1 MKPVKGFTA
10 NDGTF
15 FESEGEAELYEA
27 DEALEVLCESHGID
41 PTAFKSMVIAAH
53 EQTMRYINAY
63 QAQEKIIHDA
73 IEISRETPDWYDS
86 YQNKQRDATDV
97 SSSIDTGTEI
107 DATSVQQQPPSR
119 REHVRQVGRRQLKE
133 NVSKPSKGDGP

>member
-15 FESEGEAELYEA
+15 FENELDAELYEA
-27 DEALEVLCESHGID
+27 EEVLEALCESHGVD
-41 PTAFKSMVIAAH
+41 PVAFKAMVIASYGP
-53 EQTMRYINAY
+53 TMRYINAY
-63 QAQEKIIHDA
+63 QAQAGGEK
-73 IEISRETPDWYDS
+73 TPDWYDS

-119 REHVRQVGRRQLKE
+119 REHVRPVGRRQLKE
-133 NVSKPSKGDGP
+133 NVSKPGKGDGP